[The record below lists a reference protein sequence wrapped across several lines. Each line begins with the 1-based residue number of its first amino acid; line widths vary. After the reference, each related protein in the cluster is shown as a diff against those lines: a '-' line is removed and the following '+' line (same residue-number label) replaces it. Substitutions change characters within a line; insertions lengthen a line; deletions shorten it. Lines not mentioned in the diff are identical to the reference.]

1 MLPSNTRFLRKDID
15 ALLRVLTKRGWNPLF
30 ITTRDGR
37 ESRKEKPL
45 TDREREILIL
55 IGDGL
60 TGNEIAARLSLSLK
74 TVVCHKTSIRQKL
87 NLQSIAGPAQT
98 T

>member
-1 MLPSNTRFLRKDID
+1 MLLSNTCFLGKDID
-15 ALLRVLTKRGWNPLF
+15 ALLRVFTRRGWNPLF
-30 ITTRDGR
+30 ISTRDGH

-45 TDREREILIL
+45 THREREVLIL

-60 TGNEIAARLSLSLK
+60 SGNEIATRLSLSLT
-74 TVVCHKTSIRQKL
+74 TVVCHKSSIRQKL
-87 NLQSIAGPAQT
+87 NLQSIAGLLRT